1 MKLLLK
7 IHNKERNLATS
18 AATTVNL
25 FQRKR
30 KYYHRRISKT
40 SSCPEPAPT
49 ASATPPAQHAS
60 HPLSSTS
67 SSSSSS
73 SSSATVASSAQS
85 ASITSFRGCSKF
97 EAEVTNYEYGA
108 SSSLIY
114 DGSGGSSYL
123 DTPAC
128 STTERWPL
136 LLQRNSPLRSSSR
149 SYPGS
154 IRSGRNN
161 QNRGLPSSGPSTLRQ
176 ERYFIYGALIFFA
189 IVGFSSAI
197 YFIVNQA
204 RNPSELKPPQDII
217 FGANYDPRTIPT
229 LGNSHMI
236 IDRSNWG
243 SQEHVK
249 APLHLERPVSYVI
262 ITHVGLASKPC
273 TDVYQCS
280 NKMRVLQDAAIG
292 ERHLPDLPSNFYI
305 GADGNVYVGRGWSIA
320 NSYHNRTVSVC
331 FLGDYNRY
339 EPGNEQIS
347 ALQHLLTYGVVQDVL
362 DKNYKIV
369 GRRQTKQTTSPG
381 DKLYPKIMQLARW
394 NPCST
399 EGYTH
404 CGAELGYPSVWDE
417 EAIHNEHGS
426 NNQNNLEFPNGARS
440 SPCERC
446 ILYNII
452 LMLIIFGLSIL
463 FYVIYTSTPSDSERL
478 PSNILFGNNYF
489 SNSIPNLGNGHM
501 LLGRKNWGAQQGVQ
515 GPYELESPIPYVL
528 ITHIGVHSKNC
539 TNVHTCS
546 IMMRTLQD
554 AAIAEKYLSDIQSN
568 FYLGGDGNVYVG
580 RDWDRANAYANKS
593 VAICFM
599 GDYGRYEPN
608 ELQFS
613 ALDHLL
619 TYGEMH
625 DLLAKDYR
633 IVAHR
638 QTKRTRS
645 PGIKLY
651 EKVIQLPR
659 WSPCGTP
666 GHEPCGTEV
675 GLPIVWDQENI
686 KPSSDTSSSSNATSS
701 DAFPTVAPNKD

>member
-1 MKLLLK
+1 MPNTPGSEPASPVPESVAAALMR
-7 IHNKERNLATS
+7 IHPRYNNFQQNNSMPHESHALGARYQQSSENSSIPGNHQNGVIPNGGNAQTGTLQPAATS
-18 AATTVNL
+18 IINL
-25 FQRKR
+25 
-30 KYYHRRISKT
+30 T
-40 SSCPEPAPT
+40 NSSDVVIGPMTQYQGAVT
-49 ASATPPAQHAS
+49 IYQYMD
-60 HPLSSTS
+60 
-67 SSSSSS
+67 
-73 SSSATVASSAQS
+73 ATV
-85 ASITSFRGCSKF
+85 
-97 EAEVTNYEYGA
+97 EAGRIAT
-108 SSSLIY
+108 
-114 DGSGGSSYL
+114 
-123 DTPAC
+123 
-128 STTERWPL
+128 
-136 LLQRNSPLRSSSR
+136 
-149 SYPGS
+149 
-154 IRSGRNN
+154 GRNN

-249 APLHLERPVSYVI
+249 APLQLERPVSYVI

-417 EAIHNEHGS
+417 EAIHNE
-426 NNQNNLEFPNGARS
+426 R
-440 SPCERC
+440 
-446 ILYNII
+446 
-452 LMLIIFGLSIL
+452 M
-463 FYVIYTSTPSDSERL
+463 
-478 PSNILFGNNYF
+478 
-489 SNSIPNLGNGHM
+489 
-501 LLGRKNWGAQQGVQ
+501 
-515 GPYELESPIPYVL
+515 
-528 ITHIGVHSKNC
+528 
-539 TNVHTCS
+539 
-546 IMMRTLQD
+546 
-554 AAIAEKYLSDIQSN
+554 
-568 FYLGGDGNVYVG
+568 
-580 RDWDRANAYANKS
+580 
-593 VAICFM
+593 
-599 GDYGRYEPN
+599 
-608 ELQFS
+608 
-613 ALDHLL
+613 
-619 TYGEMH
+619 
-625 DLLAKDYR
+625 
-633 IVAHR
+633 
-638 QTKRTRS
+638 
-645 PGIKLY
+645 GIKPHY
-651 EKVIQLPR
+651 IHQRVVNE
-659 WSPCGTP
+659 
-666 GHEPCGTEV
+666 EE
-675 GLPIVWDQENI
+675 
-686 KPSSDTSSSSNATSS
+686 
-701 DAFPTVAPNKD
+701 